1 MEDPLLTDGLN
12 HLREVDEDFARA
24 LGMIAPLPSRQRDM
38 GFEAL
43 TRIIIEQ
50 QVSLASAAAIWGRV
64 QDDIAPFTPTEFLKR
79 SEDRLRELGLSRPKA
94 RYCLALAGDI
104 SEGRLDLDRLP
115 DLSDKEAAEH
125 LTQVKGIGRWTAEI
139 YLISCLQRPDIW
151 PAGDVALQIALQHLK
166 SLETRPTIDE
176 MDDICAHLSP
186 HRTLAARVL
195 WRYYVDVVKP
205 PKNSKPVQTPA

>member
-1 MEDPLLTDGLN
+1 MEDPLFAEGLN
-12 HLREVDEDFARA
+12 YLREADDDFARA
-24 LGMIAPLPSRQRDM
+24 LDVITPLPSRKRDM

-50 QVSLASAAAIWGRV
+50 QLSLASAAAIWSRV
-64 QDDIAPFTPTEFLKR
+64 QKEISPFTPNELLKYH
-79 SEDRLRELGLSRPKA
+79 EDNLRELGLSRPKV
-94 RYCLALAGDI
+94 RYCLALAEDI

-115 DLSDKEAAEH
+115 TLSDEAAAEH

-176 MDDICAHLSP
+176 MDKICAHLSP

-205 PKNSKPVQTPA
+205 PKNPKQVQTPA